1 MKKLL
6 ILTLTLCLSTLT
18 FAKLPVASDEVK
30 AKAAETAAKSA
41 WSGKNDSFALCKSQ
55 DKVAAGY
62 VQAAKAAGKELKAS
76 TLTPPC
82 VDPGAFVYTASPM
95 PAVTASAP
103 TAKPLEAA
111 GAHSP
116 TPTAASPPS
125 GKLTDAVINPVKKP

>member
-1 MKKLL
+1 MKNFFT
-6 ILTLTLCLSTLT
+6 LTLALCLSTLT

-41 WSGKNDSFALCKSQ
+41 WSGKSDSFALCKSQ

-62 VQAAKAAGKELKAS
+62 AQAAKATGKELKVS
-76 TLTPPC
+76 TTTPPC
-82 VDPGAFVYTASPM
+82 ADPGPFVYTAAPM
-95 PAVTASAP
+95 PAVAASAS

-125 GKLTDAVINPVKKP
+125 GKLTDAVVNPVRKP

>member
-1 MKKLL
+1 MKKLFT
-6 ILTLTLCLSTLT
+6 LTLTLCVSTLAL
-18 FAKLPVASDEVK
+18 AKLPAASDEVK

-41 WSGKNDSFALCKSQ
+41 WSGKSDNFALCKSQ

-62 VQAAKAAGKELKAS
+62 AQAAKATGKELKVS
-76 TLTPPC
+76 TTTPPC
-82 VDPGAFVYTASPM
+82 ADPGPFVYTVAPL
-95 PAVTASAP
+95 PAVAASAP

-125 GKLTDAVINPVKKP
+125 GRLTDAVINPVKKP